1 MPEWI
6 GELVDLIRV
15 RPGSKVVL
23 SDAFDP
29 AHTAFVKK
37 RDSERLLAESV
48 ALLSASQERLAAQDT
63 HGVLLCLQAL
73 DAAGKDGVV
82 RHVISGVNP
91 QGVHVTSFGV
101 PSTEELLHDYLW
113 RYARSAAGT
122 GRDRDLQPVPL
133 RGSPR
138 GARAP

>member
-1 MPEWI
+1 M
-6 GELVDLIRV
+6 
-15 RPGSKVVL
+15 
-23 SDAFDP
+23 
-29 AHTAFVKK
+29 
-37 RDSERLLAESV
+37 

-113 RYARSAAGT
+113 RYARRLPA
-122 GRDRDLQPVPL
+122 
-133 RGSPR
+133 RGEIGIFNRFHFEEVLR